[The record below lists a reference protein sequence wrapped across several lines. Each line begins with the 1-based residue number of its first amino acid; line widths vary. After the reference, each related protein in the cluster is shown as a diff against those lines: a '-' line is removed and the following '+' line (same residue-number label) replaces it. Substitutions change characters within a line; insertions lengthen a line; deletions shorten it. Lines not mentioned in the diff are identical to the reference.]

1 MSLQSRY
8 KAANRQ
14 KSFILKMQSMD
25 KPPIIVVLGPTAVG
39 KTATAISLAKNLGG
53 EIISADSRLFYRGMD
68 IGTDK
73 PVLQERGGVPHQL
86 IDLVDPD
93 QPFNVGDFRRCAL
106 QEISRLHGQ
115 NLLPL
120 FVGGTGLYIRGLLRG
135 LCPGP
140 PADWSIRQA
149 LTQEATK
156 HGRTFLHQQLQQVDP
171 DLAQRLHPHD
181 QPKVLRGLEVYHTLG
196 IPLSQVQQQHQFQES
211 PYPFLLIGL
220 TMDRQTLYHRIDD
233 RVEWEIKK
241 GLVEETQRLMQQGYS
256 RDLGSM
262 KGLGYRQFSG
272 YLAGEYSY
280 DEAVRLLKR
289 DTRHFA
295 KRQMTWFKKEKG
307 IQWITLEESDIPT
320 QAAARILK
328 MINDFL
334 CPFTTSPTI
343 SNTMKTYQPAHSPVE
358 TDQTKCS

>member
-1 MSLQSRY
+1 MTRSEL
-8 KAANRQ
+8 
-14 KSFILKMQSMD
+14 ITTH
-25 KPPIIVVLGPTAVG
+25 KPIVAIVGPTAIG
-39 KTATAISLAKNLGG
+39 KSRIGIEIAKALHT
-53 EIISADSRLFYRGMD
+53 EILTADSCQVYRGMD

-73 PVLQERGGVPHQL
+73 PAIQERAGVPHQL

-93 QPFNVGDFRRCAL
+93 QSFNVGDFRRHAL
-106 QEISRLHGQ
+106 QEISRLHSQ
-115 NLLPL
+115 ALLPL
-120 FVGGTGLYIRGLLRG
+120 IVGGTGLYIRGLLRG

-140 PADWSIRQA
+140 PANWSIRQT
-149 LTQEATK
+149 LTQEATE
-156 HGRTFLHQQLQQVDP
+156 HGWSFLHEKLQQVDP

-181 QPKVLRGLEVYHTLG
+181 QPKVLRGLEVYHMLG

-220 TMDRQTLYHRIDD
+220 TMDRQTLYRRIDT
-233 RVEWEIKK
+233 RVEWEIEK

-295 KRQMTWFKKEKG
+295 KRQMTWFKKEPG

-328 MINDFL
+328 TIDDFL
-334 CPFTTSPTI
+334 CESATSPTI
-343 SNTMKTYQPAHSPVE
+343 SDNMKTYQPVRSPE
-358 TDQTKCS
+358 EADQTRCS

>member
-1 MSLQSRY
+1 MTRSEL
-8 KAANRQ
+8 
-14 KSFILKMQSMD
+14 ITTH
-25 KPPIIVVLGPTAVG
+25 KPIVAIVGPTAIG
-39 KTATAISLAKNLGG
+39 KSRIGIEIAKALHT
-53 EIISADSRLFYRGMD
+53 EILTADSCQVYRGMD

-73 PVLQERGGVPHQL
+73 PPLQERGGVPHQL

-93 QPFNVGDFRRCAL
+93 QSFNVGDFRRHAL
-106 QEISRLHGQ
+106 QEIARLHGQ
-115 NLLPL
+115 ALLPL
-120 FVGGTGLYIRGLLRG
+120 IVGGTGLYIRGLLRG

-140 PADWSIRQA
+140 PANWSIRQA
-149 LTQEATK
+149 LTQEATE
-156 HGRTFLHQQLQQVDP
+156 HGWSFLHEKLQQVDP
-171 DLAQRLHPHD
+171 NLAQRLHPHD

-220 TMDRQTLYHRIDD
+220 TMERQTLYRRIDT
-233 RVEWEIKK
+233 RVEWEIEK
-241 GLVEETQRLMQQGYS
+241 GLVEETQRLKQQGYS

-295 KRQMTWFKKEKG
+295 KRQMTWFKKEPC

-320 QAAARILK
+320 QAATRILK
-328 MINDFL
+328 TIDDFL
-334 CPFTTSPTI
+334 CGFATSPAI
-343 SNTMKTYQPAHSPVE
+343 SDNMKTYQPAHSPE
-358 TDQTKCS
+358 EADKTICS